1 MPRAGRVRDLA
12 SLLKWARLL
21 LTRTERMR
29 FAKAYG
35 ADRALLRSA
44 QAYQERYYPNS
55 ASDRA

>member
-1 MPRAGRVRDLA
+1 MRDLA

-35 ADRALLRSA
+35 ADRALIRAA
-44 QAYQERYYPNS
+44 QDYQERYYPNS
-55 ASDRA
+55 TSSNLP